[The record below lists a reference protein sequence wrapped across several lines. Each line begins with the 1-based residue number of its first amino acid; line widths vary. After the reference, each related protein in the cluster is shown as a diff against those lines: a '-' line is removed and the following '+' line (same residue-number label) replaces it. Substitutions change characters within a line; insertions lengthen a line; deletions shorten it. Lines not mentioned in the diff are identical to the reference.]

1 MKIPKVRC
9 PSCGSLLDYDPK
21 VKFCPSCGVPLIFN
35 EDSKSIRLSD
45 NPFYSI
51 LERLN
56 LTNCVDIYFWTPII
70 RIPKYRPELQNLYV
84 KLETLNY
91 TGVFTDRGAFVD
103 VCVASSMGYRKV
115 AVGGLGDFVI
125 SMIFFAKRLD
135 LKTAAIIPSNIEVG
149 KLHRVAL
156 SADRLHIVEEKQ
168 VIPKVFEYA
177 TKYQSYPSIVFSPTV
192 IEGYKSITYEIIAE
206 TRDID
211 VVLVPV
217 GEGVLIMSLIYGFED
232 LVKSKYITRIPKIIG
247 VRARYQDQHLAE
259 ILREVIPTSEA
270 VVQFLDKIVR
280 DYGGEIIHVSQ
291 EEILNT
297 VRDLARREG
306 IAVEPPGALGLAGLD
321 KALES
326 GLIEK
331 RERVLALITGGPLRD
346 MILMQRIV
354 DYDLKGLK
362 NYNIGRPQLD
372 EVELRVMMILHEM
385 KQANLHSIW
394 KRAAMQGFSIS
405 PSTLHYHLTKLN
417 RYGLVDKL
425 KLDAGTVAY
434 KLSDAGREFLARILE
449 WEETL

>member
-1 MKIPKVRC
+1 MKILKVRC
-9 PSCGSLLDYDPK
+9 PSCGNLLDYNSK
-21 VKFCPSCGVPLIFN
+21 VKFCPSCGIPLIFD
-35 EDSKSIRLSD
+35 EDSKSVRLTD

-56 LTNCVDIYFWTPII
+56 LTNCSDIHFWTPII

-103 VCVASSMGYRKV
+103 ACVASSMGYRRV
-115 AVGGLGDFVI
+115 VVGGLGDFAT

-135 LKTAAIIPSNIEVG
+135 LKTTAIVPSNIEIG

-168 VIPKVFEYA
+168 VISKVFEYA
-177 TKYQSYPSIVFSPTV
+177 TKYNSYPSIVFSPTV
-192 IEGYKSITYEIIAE
+192 IEGYKSIAYEIVTEA
-206 TRDID
+206 RDTD
-211 VVLVPV
+211 AVLVPV
-217 GEGVLIMSLIYGFED
+217 GEGILIMSLIYGFED

-280 DYGGEIIHVSQ
+280 DYGGEIIHVTQ
-291 EEILNT
+291 EEILDT
-297 VRDLARREG
+297 VRDLARYEG
-306 IAVEPPGALGLAGLD
+306 IAVEPPGVLGLAGLD

-331 RERVLALITGGPLRD
+331 RERVLALITGGLLRD
-346 MILMQRIV
+346 MITLQRIV
-354 DYDLKGLK
+354 DYDLKRLK
-362 NYNIGRPQLD
+362 NFNIDHSRLG
-372 EVELRVMMILHEM
+372 EVGLRVMMILHEM
-385 KQANLHSIW
+385 KQANLHAIW
-394 KRAAMQGFSIS
+394 KRAVIQGLNIS

-425 KLDAGTVAY
+425 KLDTGAISY
-434 KLSDAGREFLARILE
+434 KLSDVGKEFLARLLE
-449 WEETL
+449 WEEPR